1 MEVKSLSMVEITK
14 KYKIGKRR
22 FGLINWVGAWTLYQ
36 KEVLRFLNVW
46 IQTIFSPLVSS
57 LLFLLVLSL
66 AIGSDRGEVLGVPFI
81 TFLAPGLIAMQVI
94 QQAFSHS
101 SSSFMIG
108 KIQGN
113 IVDLL
118 YAPLSSTE
126 VTISISL
133 AAVTRSIMI
142 AAISILTFYLIIDI
156 QIKHFFLLV
165 LFTFLSSFIL
175 GNIGIIAGLWAEK
188 FDHMATVTNFVIV
201 PLSFLSGTFYS
212 IDRLP
217 SFLKTISELNPFF
230 YMIDGFRYCFI
241 GNADGSIQFGIVYL
255 SILSF
260 LTWLVTYILFKKGY
274 KIKT

>member
-1 MEVKSLSMVEITK
+1 MVEINT
-14 KYKIGKRR
+14 KYKIGARR
-22 FGLINWVGAWTLYQ
+22 FGQINWVGAWTLYK
-36 KEVLRFLNVW
+36 KEVLRFLIVW
-46 IQTIFSPLVSS
+46 IQTIFSPLISS

-66 AIGSDRGEVLGVPFI
+66 AIGSDRDNVLGVPFI
-81 TFLAPGLIAMQVI
+81 TFLAPGLISMQII

-113 IVDLL
+113 IVDIL

-133 AAVTRSIMI
+133 AAVTRSVMI
-142 AAISILTFYLIIDI
+142 AVISIITFKFIINLEI
-156 QIKHFFLLV
+156 LNFIPLV
-165 LFTFLSSFIL
+165 VFTFLSAFIL

-188 FDHMATVTNFVIV
+188 FDHMATITNFVIV

-217 SFLKTISELNPFF
+217 AFLQIVSKVNPFF
-230 YMIDGFRYCFI
+230 YMIDGFRYAFI
-241 GNADGSIQFGIVYL
+241 GKSDGSVVTGMVYL

-260 LTWLVTYILFKKGY
+260 VSWFVAYFLYKKGY
-274 KIKT
+274 KIKS

>member
-260 LTWLVTYILFKKGY
+260 LTWLVSYIFFKKGY